1 VSPPVRAELEGWVR
15 CGTQEQRLVLR
26 AEIVLRAAAGW
37 WNADIAR
44 TLEVCEET
52 VRKWRGRFADD
63 PRAESLLDAERTG
76 RPLVVPVWVRCEL
89 IKLACSGRELP
100 TQAVDAKPR
109 GRKDT
114 AIPKKGTKA
123 APKTAMQKYAPFH
136 DVWTYQKLSEGLL
149 AETGYRLSRSEIGR
163 ILRVEDIR
171 PHHMRV
177 WLHSPDPEFRRKVLR
192 VCQLYLNLPAGSH
205 VVCVDEKPGMQAT
218 ERRFPSR
225 PASAGRSGRK
235 EFEYIRHGVCALLAG
250 FDVGSGEVVGGC
262 YPNRNMV
269 NLTDLMTRIAQ
280 RYSRG
285 DVYIVWDCLNTH
297 DEEKWTAFNRRHGN
311 RFHFVYTPKHAS
323 WVNQVE
329 IWFSILQRRVMR
341 YGTFRSVAELTAQV
355 EGFISHWNDEEAHPF
370 RWKFRGRFRP
380 RQVPTD
386 IKQAA

>member
-1 VSPPVRAELEGWVR
+1 MPGAGKARRVIVSPPVRAELEGWVR

-76 RPLVVPVWVRCEL
+76 RPSVVPVWVRCEL

-149 AETGYRLSRSEIGR
+149 AQGDR
-163 ILRVEDIR
+163 ILTR
-171 PHHMRV
+171 
-177 WLHSPDPEFRRKVLR
+177 
-192 VCQLYLNLPAGSH
+192 
-205 VVCVDEKPGMQAT
+205 T
-218 ERRFPSR
+218 T
-225 PASAGRSGRK
+225 SG
-235 EFEYIRHGVCALLAG
+235 
-250 FDVGSGEVVGGC
+250 
-262 YPNRNMV
+262 
-269 NLTDLMTRIAQ
+269 T
-280 RYSRG
+280 
-285 DVYIVWDCLNTH
+285 
-297 DEEKWTAFNRRHGN
+297 
-311 RFHFVYTPKHAS
+311 
-323 WVNQVE
+323 
-329 IWFSILQRRVMR
+329 
-341 YGTFRSVAELTAQV
+341 
-355 EGFISHWNDEEAHPF
+355 
-370 RWKFRGRFRP
+370 
-380 RQVPTD
+380 
-386 IKQAA
+386 